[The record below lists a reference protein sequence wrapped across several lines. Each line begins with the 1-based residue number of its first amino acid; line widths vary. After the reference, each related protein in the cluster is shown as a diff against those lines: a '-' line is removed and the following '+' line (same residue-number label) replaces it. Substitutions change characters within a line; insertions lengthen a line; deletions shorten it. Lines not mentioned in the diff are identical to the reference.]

1 MAPPTTSGACAT
13 QGLES
18 DGGRVRFGPREGA
31 HSRTQRRPRLTRSRS
46 PRERALGPSCGAGAL
61 LQRDLEQQC
70 RTILLGTPEFDGHL
84 NSMLVLGHLGAQRLL
99 SRVFTCSPAGK
110 RTASG
115 RRKSPGGRRRPVP
128 KWALTPSP
136 DPFTGQALRSAGSTA
151 AQGHLQ
157 GHSKGKVQG
166 CWPWSGL
173 FPETMHSLDT
183 QAARGLGVPG
193 RWGKLSREK
202 REGNWRAS

>member
-1 MAPPTTSGACAT
+1 MCISQHSGGYNPRLREDRRGDQAHGEVMAPPTASGACAI

-31 HSRTQRRPRLTRSRS
+31 HSRTQRRLRPTRSRS

-61 LQRDLEQQC
+61 LQRDPEQQC

-84 NSMLVLGHLGAQRLL
+84 SSMLVLGHLGAQRLL

-115 RRKSPGGRRRPVP
+115 RRKSPGWVAKASPQVGTDTFSRPFHRPGSAKRWEHSCPRSPSRSQQRQGSGLLALV
-128 KWALTPSP
+128 WALP
-136 DPFTGQALRSAGSTA
+136 
-151 AQGHLQ
+151 
-157 GHSKGKVQG
+157 
-166 CWPWSGL
+166 
-173 FPETMHSLDT
+173 
-183 QAARGLGVPG
+183 
-193 RWGKLSREK
+193 
-202 REGNWRAS
+202 

>member
-1 MAPPTTSGACAT
+1 M
-13 QGLES
+13 
-18 DGGRVRFGPREGA
+18 
-31 HSRTQRRPRLTRSRS
+31 
-46 PRERALGPSCGAGAL
+46 
-61 LQRDLEQQC
+61 QRDLEQHC
-70 RTILLGTPEFDGHL
+70 RTILLSSLESDSHL

-99 SRVFTCSPAGK
+99 SRVFTRSPVGK
-110 RTASG
+110 GTAS
-115 RRKSPGGRRRPVP
+115 RRRAQGGRRRPVP
-128 KWALTPSP
+128 KRALTPSP
-136 DPFTGQALRSAGSTA
+136 DPFTGQALRSTGSTA

-183 QAARGLGVPG
+183 QAARGLGVLG

-202 REGNWRAS
+202 REGDRRASCSQLGLLSPVHSEMCRDLGRKLRREAGHSEQPS